1 MNNNKIQE
9 KIMSSYNFVLKE
21 TDGKDIS
28 LKDFI
33 GKNVVLYFYP
43 KDNTPGW
50 TTEALEFVELHDEFE
65 SLDTVIIGISRDSLK
80 SHAKFKDKYN
90 IPFLL
95 LSDETEEIHN
105 LFNVMKMKKLYGKEY
120 LGVERSTFVFDKE
133 GNLIKEFK
141 NVKAKGHAKEVLEF
155 IRS

>member
-1 MNNNKIQE
+1 
-9 KIMSSYNFVLKE
+9 MSNYDFVLKE

-28 LKDFI
+28 LKDFR

-43 KDNTPGW
+43 KDNTSGW
-50 TTEALEFVELHDEFE
+50 TTEALEFVELLKEFE

-80 SHAKFKDKYN
+80 SHAKFRDKFD

-95 LSDETEEIHN
+95 LSDEAEEVHN

-133 GNLIKEFK
+133 GNLIKEFR
-141 NVKAKGHAKEVLEF
+141 NVKAKGHSKEVLDF
-155 IRS
+155 IRSLS

>member
-1 MNNNKIQE
+1 MFN
-9 KIMSSYNFVLKE
+9 YDFVLKE

-28 LKDFI
+28 LKDFR

-43 KDNTPGW
+43 KDNTSGW
-50 TTEALEFVELHDEFE
+50 TTEALEFVELIDEFE
-65 SLDTVIIGISRDSLK
+65 KLDTVIIGISRDSLK
-80 SHAKFKDKYN
+80 SHAKFRDKFD

-95 LSDETEEIHN
+95 LSDEAEEVHN

-133 GNLIKEFK
+133 GNLITEFR
-141 NVKAKGHAKEVLEF
+141 NVKAKGHAKEVLDF
-155 IRS
+155 IRSLS

>member
-1 MNNNKIQE
+1 MAN
-9 KIMSSYNFVLKE
+9 YDFVLKE

-28 LKDFI
+28 LKDFR

-43 KDNTPGW
+43 KDNTSGW
-50 TTEALEFVELHDEFE
+50 TTEALEFVELLKEFE

-80 SHAKFKDKYN
+80 SHAKFRDKFD

-95 LSDETEEIHN
+95 LSDEAEEVHN

-133 GNLIKEFK
+133 GNLIKEFR
-141 NVKAKGHAKEVLEF
+141 NVKAKGHSKEVLDF
-155 IRS
+155 IRSLS

>member
-1 MNNNKIQE
+1 
-9 KIMSSYNFVLKE
+9 MSNYDFVLKE

-28 LKDFI
+28 LKDFR

-43 KDNTPGW
+43 KDNTSGW
-50 TTEALEFVELHDEFE
+50 TTEALEFVELLKEFE

-80 SHAKFKDKYN
+80 SHAKFRDKFD

-95 LSDETEEIHN
+95 LSDEAEEVHN

-133 GNLIKEFK
+133 GNLIKEFR
-141 NVKAKGHAKEVLEF
+141 NVKAKGHAKEVLDF
-155 IRS
+155 IRSLS

>member
-1 MNNNKIQE
+1 
-9 KIMSSYNFVLKE
+9 MSNYDFVLKE

-28 LKDFI
+28 LKDFK

-43 KDNTPGW
+43 KDNTSGW
-50 TTEALEFVELHDEFE
+50 TTEALEFVELLDEFKR
-65 SLDTVIIGISRDSLK
+65 LNTVIIGISRDSLT
-80 SHAKFKDKYN
+80 SHAKFRDKYK

-95 LSDETEEIHN
+95 LSDETEEVHK

-133 GNLIKEFK
+133 GNLIKEFR
-141 NVKAKGHAKEVLEF
+141 NVKAKGHAKEVLDF
-155 IRS
+155 ISSLN